1 METLRLLAQKER
13 KAQGEARADVERKM
27 DGDKSPEKDTNGKET
42 KTGVGKRKTSIQKLK
57 HILRKKEKDKVPR
70 TF

>member
-42 KTGVGKRKTSIQKLK
+42 KTGVGI
-57 HILRKKEKDKVPR
+57 H
-70 TF
+70 